1 MNSQF
6 LFKLRLSGANGVN
19 SVWRQTSK
27 LIVLCAMS
35 LLLMFHSFHVRSDN
49 ENVSLLILGDS
60 LSAGYGIA
68 EADGWV
74 AEISRRWQAEYPQL
88 RIINASISG
97 ETTSGGLAR
106 LESLLDRHQPT
117 MVFIELGGNDGLRG
131 FNLNTMENNLREMI
145 TILQSRNVQVALSEV
160 EIPPNLGRRYTN
172 MFREVFPRV
181 ADDFD
186 IPLVPFF
193 MREVALNPDY
203 MQNDGIHPNLAA
215 QPVIADLMEPKLR
228 ALLKE
233 LSS

>member
-6 LFKLRLSGANGVN
+6 LFKSNTVSAWLK
-19 SVWRQTSK
+19 TSRAFI
-27 LIVLCAMS
+27 LIVVS
-35 LLLMFHSFHVRSDN
+35 LLLAMQSFHVRSDDR
-49 ENVSLLILGDS
+49 NVSLLILGDS

-74 AEISRRWQAEYPQL
+74 AEISRHWQLNYPQL
-88 RIINASISG
+88 SVINASISG

-106 LESLLDRHQPT
+106 LESLLERHQPD

-160 EIPPNLGRRYTN
+160 EIPPNLGRRYTTL
-172 MFREVFPRV
+172 FREVFPRV
-181 ADDFD
+181 ANDFD

-233 LSS
+233 HAL

>member
-6 LFKLRLSGANGVN
+6 LFKLRQSGAW
-19 SVWRQTSK
+19 SQTSK
-27 LIVLCAMS
+27 VILLISMT
-35 LLLMFHSFHVRSDN
+35 LLLVLHSFHVRSDN

-74 AEISRRWQAEYPQL
+74 AEISRRWQTNYPNL
-88 RIINASISG
+88 SVINASISG

-117 MVFIELGGNDGLRG
+117 LVFIELGGNDGLRG
-131 FNLNTMENNLREMI
+131 FNLTTMENNLREMV

-172 MFREVFPRV
+172 QFRDVFPRV
-181 ADDFD
+181 ANEFD

-228 ALLKE
+228 ALLKD

>member
-6 LFKLRLSGANGVN
+6 LFKLRQSG
-19 SVWRQTSK
+19 VWSQTSK
-27 LIVLCAMS
+27 VILLISMT
-35 LLLMFHSFHVRSDN
+35 LLLVLHSFHVRSDN

-74 AEISRRWQAEYPQL
+74 AEISRRWQSNYPNL
-88 RIINASISG
+88 SVINASISG

-117 MVFIELGGNDGLRG
+117 LVFIELGGNDGLRG
-131 FNLNTMENNLREMI
+131 FNLTTMENNLREMI

-172 MFREVFPRV
+172 QFRDVFPRV
-181 ADDFD
+181 ANDFD

-228 ALLKE
+228 ALLKDV
-233 LSS
+233 SS